1 MIARPRLEMVMRI
14 SSVGLAAALTVVALS
29 STLQAQRAEAPLDA
43 RSVALVN
50 QGKAAR
56 AAGDLSRA
64 NDLFESALA
73 ADPRNRT
80 ALVSLA
86 GVAEAQKLPGKA
98 LRYYREALVL
108 EPNDVTALAGQGGA
122 MVQRGALAKAR
133 ENLAKIRT
141 ICKADCAPAQQ
152 LAADIA
158 RGAPVA
164 QASPPSTPKP

>member
-1 MIARPRLEMVMRI
+1 MIARTRLEMVMRI
-14 SSVGLAAALTVVALS
+14 SSLGLAAALTVVALS
-29 STLQAQRAEAPLDA
+29 STLEAQRAEPPLDA

-56 AAGDLSRA
+56 AAGDLNRA

-73 ADPRNRT
+73 ADPRNRA

-86 GVAEAQKLPGKA
+86 SVAEAQKLPGKA

-108 EPNDVTALAGQGGA
+108 EPNDVNALAGQGGA
-122 MVQRGALAKAR
+122 LVQRGALAKAR

-141 ICKADCAPAQQ
+141 LCKADCAPAQQ

-164 QASPPSTPKP
+164 QASPPATPKP